1 MTAIVPRLSMIC
13 LAMVLA
19 TSSQAATTYICQVDG
34 KAAFSTVKVDA
45 SCKASSMDG
54 ISTEVA
60 PEKLAEL
67 TPENEKPNEN
77 DTLNQK
83 KTKELL
89 SSYDDVVIMPKAAE
103 MVTNSATAS
112 RSLRTQTAQ
121 APIPKLE
128 IKLRKQPPLNTA
140 QATVNQRNRK
150 AAPVRTAAPIRTA
163 VAAIAYAP
171 PPKPQ
176 FTRQQI
182 LQREISNENVALTRT
197 KAQLEATRKKG
208 GNTTALLQAVRD
220 REANI
225 RAIQGEMN
233 KM

>member
-112 RSLRTQTAQ
+112 RSLRAQTAQ

-150 AAPVRTAAPIRTA
+150 AAPVRTVAPIRTP

-197 KAQLEATRKKG
+197 KAQLEAARKKG